1 MHRQT
6 KRRTRSGDPREICN
20 QVPSRQAR
28 DFFMLCGTAHAWGE
42 MVGGL

>member
-6 KRRTRSGDPREICN
+6 QRRNAGGDPREICN

-28 DFFMLCGTAHAWGE
+28 DFLIRGAGPAWAE
-42 MVGGL
+42 MAGGR